1 MCRFCPISRLN
12 RANGHLSLKKV
23 SKKHPITDTER
34 RSMLNA
40 PDTRNAD
47 GEGTALL

>member
-1 MCRFCPISRLN
+1 MCRFCPISRGN
-12 RANGHLSLKKV
+12 RRDGDLSRKKV
-23 SKKHPITDTER
+23 SKKRPITDTER
-34 RSMLNA
+34 RSVLNA